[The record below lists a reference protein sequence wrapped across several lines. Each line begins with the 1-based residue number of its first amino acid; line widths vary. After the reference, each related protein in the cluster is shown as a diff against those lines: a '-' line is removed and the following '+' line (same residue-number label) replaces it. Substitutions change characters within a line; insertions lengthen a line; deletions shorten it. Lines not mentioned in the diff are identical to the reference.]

1 MKLIDLIHSCI
12 QSVLKVCPL
21 SGEICLGS
29 FNRYYPYITRETY
42 LHKHAVEN
50 LLRLFSYAPVL
61 RERGLSL
68 LVDRLIE
75 IDVRVGLD
83 C

>member
-29 FNRYYPYITRETY
+29 FNHYYPYITRETY